1 MSVFLTTLAVIA
13 IIVVVAMT
21 LAWFAAPLWLW
32 SAAAVAGLAA
42 MSLDGNIPWTG
53 IIIAT
58 PILLILNVRPLRR
71 ALISNRLLVWFRSVL
86 PPLSETEKVALD
98 AGNPWWDAELFTGRP
113 DWNKLLEAPAARLS
127 EEEQKFIDGPVE
139 EFCAK
144 LDDWKI
150 TAEDKDLPRE
160 AWDMIAKHKLF
171 GMIIPREYGGL
182 EFSALANSS
191 VVMKIATR
199 SLTAG
204 VTVMVPNSLGPG
216 ELLLHYGTDEQKKYY
231 LPRLANAEEIPCFA
245 LTSPWAGSDAG
256 AIPDIGIVCEG
267 EYNGRKTLGFRVTW
281 DKRYI
286 TLAPVA
292 TLLGMAFKAYDP
304 EGLLGGE
311 KSLGITLALIPT
323 SMPGVEIGNRANPLD
338 AAFMNGTTRGK
349 DVFIPMEM
357 LIGDR
362 EYIGQGWKMLMNCLS
377 AGRAISLPAL
387 GTGAGKISSRMTGAY
402 ARVRKQFRVP
412 IGKFEGVEE
421 ALTRIAGL
429 TYRMDAMRRV
439 TAGAIDAGNK
449 PSVLSAILKYHATEG
464 MRTVLND
471 AMDIHGGRGVIL
483 GPRNYLGRAYQGIPI
498 AITVEGANILTRS
511 MIIFGQGA
519 IRCHPYLLKELE
531 AAYDENQDRARVN
544 FDKALFSH
552 IGFTISNK
560 VRAFVMGITGA
571 RFVSVPAA
579 GPLTPYYRQLTRMSA
594 AFTFLADLT
603 LLILGGELKRKEKL
617 SARFG
622 DVLSHLY
629 MASTVLK
636 TFEDTG
642 RPAADLPLAEW
653 ALQDSLYQSQQALE
667 DILQNF
673 PIGWMGPLLK
683 KVVLPL
689 GRPYRKPN
697 DRLGH
702 NVAKILLEPSEARDR
717 LTRGAYWN
725 RDPND
730 PVGRMEVAL
739 DKVLAAEPV
748 EAKLQSALKMKLNVS
763 NLDEAIARGLKE
775 GIISNDEARILQEGA
790 DATLQAILTDEF
802 TPEEFA
808 RYVVAEQ
815 EENRKTAI
823 A

>member
-1 MSVFLTTLAVIA
+1 MSVFLTVLAVI
-13 IIVVVAMT
+13 IVAMA

-32 SAAAVAGLAA
+32 SAGIVGGLLALSA
-42 MSLDGNIPWTG
+42 DGNIPWIAWG
-53 IIIAT
+53 IAV
-58 PILLILNVRPLRR
+58 PVLLVVNVRPLRR
-71 ALISNRLLVWFRSVL
+71 LLISNRLLVWFRSVL

-98 AGNPWWDAELFTGRP
+98 SGNTWWDAELFTGRP

-127 EEEQKFIDGPVE
+127 EEEQAFLDGPVD
-139 EFCAK
+139 EFCQM

-150 TAEDKDLPRE
+150 TAEDKDLPPE
-160 AWDMIAKHKLF
+160 AWQFIAKHKLF
-171 GMIIPREYGGL
+171 GMIIPKEYGGL

-199 SLTAG
+199 SLSAG

-216 ELLLHYGTDEQKKYY
+216 ELLLHYGTDAQKKYY
-231 LPRLANAEEIPCFA
+231 LPRLANAEDIPCFA

-256 AIPDIGIVCEG
+256 AIPDVGIVCEG
-267 EYNGRKTLGFRVTW
+267 EYKGRKTLGFRVTW

-292 TLLGMAFKAYDP
+292 TLLGMAFKARDP
-304 EGLLGGE
+304 DGLLGGE
-311 KSLGITLALIPT
+311 EDLGITLALIPT
-323 SMPGVEIGNRANPLD
+323 SMRGVEIGNRANPLD
-338 AAFMNGTTRGK
+338 AGFMNGTTRGQ

-402 ARVRKQFRVP
+402 ARIRKQFRVP
-412 IGKFEGVEE
+412 IGKFEGIEE

-464 MRTVLND
+464 MRSVLND
-471 AMDIHGGRGVIL
+471 AMDVHGGRGVML
-483 GPRNYLGRAYQGIPI
+483 GPRNYLGRAYQAVPI

-531 AAYDENQDRARVN
+531 AAYDGNQDRARIV

-571 RFVSVPAA
+571 RLVSVPAA
-579 GPLTPYYRQLTRMSA
+579 GPLTPYYRQITRMSA
-594 AFTFLADLT
+594 AFTFLADLA

-642 RPAADLPLAEW
+642 RPAADLPMAEW
-653 ALQDSLYQSQQALE
+653 ALQDSLFEIQKSLE
-667 DILQNF
+667 EILHNF
-673 PIGWMGPLLK
+673 PIAWMAPLLK
-683 KVVLPL
+683 LVILPL
-689 GRPYRKPN
+689 GRPYRRPN
-697 DRLGH
+697 DILGRQ
-702 NVAKILLEPSEARDR
+702 VAKILLEPSEARDR

-730 PVGRMEVAL
+730 PAGRMEVAL

-748 EAKLQSALKMKLNVS
+748 ETRLGKALRLKLNVN
-763 NLDEAIARGLKE
+763 NLEEAIERG
-775 GIISNDEARILQEGA
+775 LQEGVITEEEA
-790 DATLQAILTDEF
+790 GVLRDGSQATFEAILTDEF
-802 TPEEFA
+802 TPEEIA
-808 RYVVAEQ
+808 RFRVDSKTTAAE
-815 EENRKTAI
+815 TATV
-823 A
+823 

>member
-1 MSVFLTTLAVIA
+1 MSVFLAILAVVVIA
-13 IIVVVAMT
+13 MA
-21 LAWFAAPLWLW
+21 LAYFAAPLWLW
-32 SAAAVAGLAA
+32 SAAVIAGLGAL
-42 MSLDGNIPWTG
+42 SLDGNLPWAG
-53 IIIAT
+53 IIIAA
-58 PILLILNVRPLRR
+58 PMLLVLNLPPLRR
-71 ALISNRLLVWFRSVL
+71 ALVSNRLLTWFRSVL

-98 AGNPWWDAELFTGRP
+98 AGNPWWDAELFTGKP

-127 EEEQKFIDGPVE
+127 EEEQAFIDGPVD
-139 EFCAK
+139 EFCK
-144 LDDWKI
+144 LLDDWKI
-150 TAEDKDLPRE
+150 TAEDKDLPPE
-160 AWDMIAKHKLF
+160 AWEFIAKHKLF
-171 GMIIPREYGGL
+171 GMIIPKEYGGL

-199 SLTAG
+199 SLSAG

-216 ELLLHYGTDEQKKYY
+216 ELLLHYGTEEQKNHY
-231 LPRLANAEEIPCFA
+231 LPRLASAEDIPCFA

-256 AIPDIGIVCEG
+256 AIPDTGIVCEG
-267 EYNGRKTLGFRVTW
+267 EYNGKKTLGFRVTW

-292 TLLGMAFKAYDP
+292 TILGMAFKAYDP
-304 EGLLGGE
+304 DGLLGDR
-311 KSLGITLALIPT
+311 KNLGITLALIPT
-323 SMPGVEIGNRANPLD
+323 NMPGVEIGNRANPLD

-349 DVFIPMEM
+349 DVFIPMDM
-357 LIGDR
+357 LIGGQ

-449 PSVLSAILKYHATEG
+449 PSVLSAILKFHGTEG
-464 MRTVLND
+464 MRQVLND
-471 AMDIHGGRGVIL
+471 AMDIHGGRGVML
-483 GPRNYLGRAYQGIPI
+483 GPRNYLARAYQGIPI

-519 IRCHPYLLKELE
+519 IRCHPWLLKELE
-531 AAYDENQDRARVN
+531 AAYDDDAQRARIV

-552 IGFTISNK
+552 IGFTISNE

-571 RFVSVPAA
+571 NFVSAPAA
-579 GPLTPYYRQLTRMSA
+579 GPLTKYYRQVTRMSA

-653 ALQDSLYQSQQALE
+653 ALQDSLFHCQEALE
-667 DILQNF
+667 DILANF
-673 PIGWMGPLLK
+673 PVTWMAPLLK
-683 KVVLPL
+683 RVVLPF
-689 GRPYRKPN
+689 GRPYRRPN

-702 NVAKILLEPSEARDR
+702 KVAKVLLEPSEARDR

-730 PVGRMEVAL
+730 PIGRMEVAL

-748 EAKLQSALKMKLNVS
+748 EAKLQKALGVKLGAANYE
-763 NLDEAIARGLKE
+763 EAVARGVSE
-775 GIISNDEARILQEGA
+775 GVISAEEANLLREGA
-790 DATLQAILTDEF
+790 AATLEAILTDEF
-802 TPEEFA
+802 TPEEYA
-808 RYVVAEQ
+808 RYIAA
-815 EENRKTAI
+815 RKAPEKKAATG
-823 A
+823 

>member
-1 MSVFLTTLAVIA
+1 MSVLLTILAVIV
-13 IIVVVAMT
+13 IAMA
-21 LAWFAAPLWLW
+21 LAYFAAPLWLW
-32 SAAAVAGLAA
+32 SATAIAGLGAL
-42 MSLDGNIPWTG
+42 SLDGNLPWTG
-53 IIIAT
+53 IIIAV
-58 PILLILNVRPLRR
+58 PILLVLNLPPLRR
-71 ALISNRLLVWFRSVL
+71 AIVSNRLLVWFRSVL

-98 AGNPWWDAELFTGRP
+98 AGNPWWDAELFTGKP
-113 DWNKLLEAPAARLS
+113 DWNKLLEAPAARLT
-127 EEEQKFIDGPVE
+127 EEEQAFIDGPVD
-139 EFCAK
+139 EFCRM

-160 AWDMIAKHKLF
+160 AWEFIGKHKLF
-171 GMIIPREYGGL
+171 GMIIPKSYGGL

-216 ELLLHYGTDEQKKYY
+216 ELLLHYGTDEQKNHY
-231 LPRLANAEEIPCFA
+231 LPRLANATDIPCFA

-256 AIPDIGIVCEG
+256 AIPDTGIVCEG
-267 EYNGRKTLGFRVTW
+267 EYNGKKTLGFRVTW

-292 TLLGMAFKAYDP
+292 TILGMAFKAYDP
-304 EGLLGGE
+304 DGLLGD
-311 KSLGITLALIPT
+311 KKNLGITLALIPT
-323 SMPGVEIGNRANPLD
+323 NMPGVEIGNRANPLD
-338 AAFMNGTTRGK
+338 AAFMNGTTRGE

-357 LIGDR
+357 LIGGQ

-402 ARVRKQFRVP
+402 ARIRKQFRVP

-421 ALTRIAGL
+421 VLTRIAGL

-449 PSVLSAILKYHATEG
+449 PSVLSAILKFHGTEG
-464 MRTVLND
+464 MRQVLND
-471 AMDIHGGRGVIL
+471 AMDIHGGRGVML
-483 GPRNYLGRAYQGIPI
+483 GPRNYLARAYQGIPI

-531 AAYDENQDRARVN
+531 AAYDEDQDRARVT
-544 FDKALFSH
+544 FDRALFSH

-571 RFVSVPAA
+571 RFVSAPAA
-579 GPLTPYYRQLTRMSA
+579 GPLTKYYRQVTRMSA

-653 ALQDSLYQSQQALE
+653 ALQDSLYQSQDALE
-667 DILQNF
+667 DILANF
-673 PIGWMGPLLK
+673 PIAWMAPLLK
-683 KVVLPL
+683 IIVLPF
-689 GRPYRKPN
+689 GRPYKRPN
-697 DRLGH
+697 DKLGH
-702 NVAKILLEPSEARDR
+702 DVAKILLVPSEARDR

-730 PVGRMEVAL
+730 PIGRMEVAL

-748 EAKLQSALKMKLNVS
+748 EAKLQKALGVKLNAANYDDAVTRGES
-763 NLDEAIARGLKE
+763 EGVISGEEAELLRESA
-775 GIISNDEARILQEGA
+775 A
-790 DATLQAILTDEF
+790 ATLEAILTDEF
-802 TPEEFA
+802 TPEEYA
-808 RYVVAEQ
+808 RFVVAQASMEQ
-815 EENRKTAI
+815 KTGT
-823 A
+823 

>member
-1 MSVFLTTLAVIA
+1 MSVFLTILAAIA
-13 IIVVVAMT
+13 IVLVIVMA

-32 SAAAVAGLAA
+32 SATAIAGLLALSA
-42 MSLDGNIPWTG
+42 DGNLPWTG
-53 IIIAT
+53 IVIAI
-58 PILLILNVRPLRR
+58 PVLLVLNVPPLRR
-71 ALISNRLLVWFRSVL
+71 ALVSNRLLVWFRSVL

-113 DWNKLLEAPAARLS
+113 NWNKLLEAPAARLS
-127 EEEQKFIDGPVE
+127 EEEQAFIDGPVE
-139 EFCAK
+139 EFCAM

-150 TAEDKDLPRE
+150 TAEDKDLPPE
-160 AWDMIAKHKLF
+160 AWEFIGRHKLF
-171 GMIIPREYGGL
+171 GMIIPKEYGGL
-182 EFSALANSS
+182 QFSALANSS

-216 ELLLHYGTDEQKKYY
+216 ELLLHYGTDEQKKHY
-231 LPRLANAEEIPCFA
+231 LPRLASAEEIPCFA

-256 AIPDIGIVCEG
+256 AIPDIGVVCEG
-267 EYNGRKTLGFRVTW
+267 EYNGKKTLGFRVTW

-304 EGLLGGE
+304 DGLLGNE
-311 KSLGITLALIPT
+311 KNLGITLALIPT

-349 DVFIPMEM
+349 DVFIPMDM
-357 LIGDR
+357 LIGGR

-421 ALTRIAGL
+421 AMTRIAGL

-531 AAYDENQDRARVN
+531 AAYDDNQDRARVN

-560 VRAFVMGITGA
+560 VRSFVMGITGA
-571 RFVSVPAA
+571 RFVSVPSA

-629 MASTVLK
+629 MASTILK

-642 RPAADLPLAEW
+642 RPAADLPLADW
-653 ALQDSLYQSQQALE
+653 GLQDSLYHSQQALE
-667 DILQNF
+667 EILANF
-673 PIGWMGPLLK
+673 PVSWMGPLLK
-683 KVVLPL
+683 RVVMPF
-689 GRPYRKPN
+689 GRSYRRPS

-702 NVAKILLEPSEARDR
+702 KVAKILMSPSEARDR

-725 RDPND
+725 RNPND
-730 PVGRMEVAL
+730 PIGRMEVAL

-748 EAKLQSALKMKLNVS
+748 EAKLQKALGIKLNVT
-763 NLDEAIARGLKE
+763 NLDDAIARGVKE
-775 GIISNDEARILQEGA
+775 GVIDDMEVELLREGA
-790 DATLQAILTDEF
+790 EATLQAILTDEF
-802 TPEEFA
+802 TPEEFS
-808 RYVVAEQ
+808 RYVVAE
-815 EENRKTAI
+815 EKSKRRTGT
-823 A
+823 

>member
-1 MSVFLTTLAVIA
+1 MSVFLAILA
-13 IIVVVAMT
+13 IIAVAMT
-21 LAWFAAPLWLW
+21 LAYVAAPLWAW
-32 SAAAVAGLAA
+32 SAAAVAGLAVF
-42 MSLDGNIPWTG
+42 SLDGNLPWLA
-53 IIIAT
+53 IIIAV
-58 PILLILNVRPLRR
+58 PVLLVLNVAPLRR
-71 ALISNRLLVWFRSVL
+71 LLVSNQLLAWFRTKL

-113 DWNKLLEAPAARLS
+113 DWNKLLEAPAARLT
-127 EEEQKFIDGPVE
+127 EEEQAFIDGPVD
-139 EFCAK
+139 EFCRM

-160 AWDMIAKHKLF
+160 AWEFIGRHKLF
-171 GMIIPREYGGL
+171 GMIIPKEYGGL

-216 ELLLHYGTDEQKKYY
+216 ELLLHYGTDAQKKHY
-231 LPRLANAEEIPCFA
+231 LPRLASAEEIPCFA

-267 EYNGRKTLGFRVTW
+267 EYNGKKTLGFRVTW

-304 EGLLGGE
+304 DGLLGGD
-311 KSLGITLALIPT
+311 KDLGITLALIPT

-387 GTGAGKISSRMTGAY
+387 GTGAGKLSSRMTGAY
-402 ARVRKQFRVP
+402 ARIRKQFRVP

-439 TAGAIDAGNK
+439 TAAAIDAGNK

-464 MRTVLND
+464 MRQVLND
-471 AMDIHGGRGVIL
+471 AMDVHGGRGVIL
-483 GPRNYLGRAYQGIPI
+483 GPRNYLGRSYQGVPVG
-498 AITVEGANILTRS
+498 ITVEGANILTRS

-519 IRCHPYLLKELE
+519 IRCHPYLLQELE
-531 AAYDENQDRARVN
+531 AAYDDNQERARAS

-560 VRAFVMGITGA
+560 VRAFVMGVTGA
-571 RFVSVPAA
+571 RFVRAPAA
-579 GPLTPYYRQLTRMSA
+579 GPLTHYYRQLTRMSA

-603 LLILGGELKRKEKL
+603 LLLLGGELKRKEKL

-653 ALQDSLYQSQQALE
+653 ALQDSLFRSQEALE
-667 DILQNF
+667 DILANF
-673 PIGWMGPLLK
+673 PVGWMGPLLK
-683 KVVLPL
+683 LAVLPF
-689 GRPYRKPN
+689 GRPYRKPD

-702 NVAKILLEPSEARDR
+702 KVAKILLEPSEARDR

-725 RDPND
+725 RDVND

-748 EAKLQSALKMKLNVS
+748 EAKLQKALRVKLNVA
-763 NLDEAIARGLKE
+763 NLDESIERGIRE
-775 GIISNDEARILQEGA
+775 GVLSTAEADLLREGSA
-790 DATLQAILTDEF
+790 ATLEAILTDEF
-802 TPEEFA
+802 TPAEFA
-808 RYVVAEQ
+808 RYVVQLDEPSQ
-815 EENRKTAI
+815 RTGTG
-823 A
+823 

>member
-1 MSVFLTTLAVIA
+1 MSVLLTILAVLA
-13 IIVVVAMT
+13 IAMT
-21 LAWFAAPLWLW
+21 LAYFAAPLWLW
-32 SAAAVAGLAA
+32 SAAAVAGLLALGA
-42 MSLDGNIPWTG
+42 DGNLPWTA
-53 IIIAT
+53 IIVAA
-58 PILLILNVRPLRR
+58 PVLLVLNLPPLRR

-98 AGNPWWDAELFTGRP
+98 AGNPWWDAELFSGKP
-113 DWNKLLEAPAARLS
+113 NWSKLLEAPAARLS
-127 EEEQKFIDGPVE
+127 AEEQAFIDGPVD
-139 EFCAK
+139 EFCAL

-150 TAEDKDLPRE
+150 SAEDRDLPKA
-160 AWDMIAKHKLF
+160 AWDFIAKHKLF
-171 GMIIPREYGGL
+171 GMIIPKEYGGL

-199 SLTAG
+199 SITAG

-216 ELLLHYGTDEQKKYY
+216 ELLLHYGTDAQKKHY

-256 AIPDIGIVCEG
+256 AIPDIGVVCEG
-267 EYNGRKTLGFRVTW
+267 EYNGKKTLGFRVTW

-292 TLLGMAFKAYDP
+292 TLLGMAFKACDP
-304 EGLLGGE
+304 DGLLGDKKE
-311 KSLGITLALIPT
+311 LGITLALIPT
-323 SMPGVEIGNRANPLD
+323 NMPGVEIGNRAMPLD

-349 DVFIPMEM
+349 DVFIPMDM

-402 ARVRKQFRVP
+402 ARIRKQFRVP

-464 MRTVLND
+464 MRQVVND
-471 AMDIHGGRGVIL
+471 SMDIHGGRGVML
-483 GPRNYLGRAYQGIPI
+483 GPRNYLGRAYEGLPI
-498 AITVEGANILTRS
+498 SITVEGANILTRS

-519 IRCHPYLLKELE
+519 IRCHPYLLHELE
-531 AAYDENQDRARVN
+531 AAYDENRDRARVT

-571 RFVSVPAA
+571 RLVSAPAA
-579 GPLTPYYRQLTRMSA
+579 GPLTKYYRQVTRMSA

-653 ALQDSLYQSQQALE
+653 ALQDSLFHCQDALE
-667 DILQNF
+667 DILANF
-673 PIGWMGPLLK
+673 PVGWLAPLLRL
-683 KVVLPL
+683 VILPL
-689 GRPYRKPN
+689 GRPYRRPD

-702 NVAKILLEPSEARDR
+702 KVAKILLEPSEARDR

-725 RDPND
+725 RNPND

-739 DKVLAAEPV
+739 DRVLAAEPV
-748 EAKLQSALKMKLNVS
+748 EMKLQQALKIKLNVV
-763 NLDEAIARGLKE
+763 NLEDAIARGLKE
-775 GIISNDEARILQEGA
+775 GILSAGEA
-790 DATLQAILTDEF
+790 ATLREGSEATYEAILTDEF

-808 RYVVAEQ
+808 RFVIAPLAS
-815 EENRKTAI
+815 RKKTGTA
-823 A
+823 

>member
-1 MSVFLTTLAVIA
+1 MSVFLTILAIVAIA
-13 IIVVVAMT
+13 MA
-21 LAWFAAPLWLW
+21 LAYFAAPLWLW
-32 SAAAVAGLAA
+32 SAATVAGLLAFSA
-42 MSLDGNIPWTG
+42 DGNLPWTA
-53 IIIAT
+53 IIIAV
-58 PILLILNVRPLRR
+58 PVLAVLNLAPLRR
-71 ALISNRLLVWFRSVL
+71 ALLSNRLLVWFRSVL

-127 EEEQKFIDGPVE
+127 EEEQAFIDGPVD
-139 EFCAK
+139 EFCRM

-150 TAEDKDLPRE
+150 TAEDKDLPAD
-160 AWDMIAKHKLF
+160 AWEFIGRHKLF
-171 GMIIPREYGGL
+171 GMIIPKEYGGL

-231 LPRLANAEEIPCFA
+231 LPRLATAEDIPCFA

-267 EYNGRKTLGFRVTW
+267 EYNGKKTLGFRVTW

-292 TLLGMAFKAYDP
+292 TILGMAFKAYDP
-304 EGLLGGE
+304 DGLLGGE
-311 KSLGITLALIPT
+311 KNLGITLALIPT
-323 SMPGVEIGNRANPLD
+323 DMPGVEIGNRANPLD

-349 DVFIPMEM
+349 DVFIPMDM
-357 LIGDR
+357 LIGGQ

-402 ARVRKQFRVP
+402 ARIRKQFRVP

-439 TAGAIDAGNK
+439 TAAAIDAGNK

-464 MRTVLND
+464 MRQVLND

-483 GPRNYLGRAYQGIPI
+483 GPRNYVGRAYQGIPI

-531 AAYDENQDRARVN
+531 AAYDSDDQRARVA

-571 RFVSVPAA
+571 RFVSAPSA
-579 GPLTPYYRQLTRMSA
+579 GPLTRYYRQLTRMSA

-653 ALQDSLYQSQQALE
+653 ALQDSLFHCQDALE
-667 DILQNF
+667 DILANF
-673 PIGWMGPLLK
+673 PIAWMGPLLRF
-683 KVVLPL
+683 VVLPF
-689 GRPYRKPN
+689 GRSYRRPD

-702 NVAKILLEPSEARDR
+702 KVANVLLTPSEARDR

-725 RDPND
+725 RDAKD
-730 PVGRMEVAL
+730 PVGRMELAL
-739 DKVLAAEPV
+739 DKALAAEPV
-748 EAKLQSALKMKLNVS
+748 EAKLQKALGMKLNVA
-763 NLDEAIARGLKE
+763 NLEEAIARGVKE
-775 GIISNDEARILQEGA
+775 GVIGDEEATLLREGA
-790 DATLQAILTDEF
+790 AATLDAILTDEF

-808 RYVVAEQ
+808 RFVATNEAP
-815 EENRKTAI
+815 RKRSATA
-823 A
+823 